1 MVDKGLTS
9 VIGLASMLSPG
20 GMPSDN
26 VNPIMIR
33 YEQATPA
40 DEVEARGMDEVI
52 SGVSSDVPFPKEKP
66 PVPNDLPVSNDL
78 EVALSIAEEKGK
90 GGASDIYDKVLKPI
104 AFHESDGTMNPEL
117 EQYSGGPGRGLM
129 QFEPK
134 SMKTAL
140 NRAKKIFDNNPPSWI
155 KKAIDEKNYDAS
167 TLTSDQQMALAVYD
181 LLQKPE
187 ADISKVTKGEQSI
200 EDFWAKHWWAGNK
213 KDLNKRLKSFKKS
226 LKSMNNTKKKQGGSV
241 VERNPYNYQPKAI

>member
-1 MVDKGLTS
+1 MIDKGLTS

-26 VNPIMIR
+26 AKPIMIR

-52 SGVSSDVPFPKEKP
+52 SGVSSEVPFPKEKP
-66 PVPNDLPVSNDL
+66 PVPNDLD
-78 EVALSIAEEKGK
+78 VALSIAEEKGK
-90 GGASDIYDKVLKPI
+90 GTSSDIYNKVLKPI

-140 NRAKKIFDNNPPSWI
+140 TRAKNIFDNNPPSWI

-167 TLTSDQQMALAVYD
+167 TLTADQQMALAVYD
-181 LLQKPE
+181 LLEKEE

-200 EDFWAKHWWAGNK
+200 EDFWAKYWWAGNK

>member
-40 DEVEARGMDEVI
+40 DKVEAREMDKVI
-52 SGVSSDVPFPKEKP
+52 SDVSSVSEEVPTPKVKP
-66 PVPNDLPVSNDL
+66 PVPNDLN
-78 EVALSIAEEKGK
+78 VALSIAEEKGK
-90 GGASDIYDKVLKPI
+90 GDASDIYNKVLKPI
-104 AFHESDGTMNPEL
+104 AFHESDRTMNPKL
-117 EQYSGGPGRGLM
+117 EQYGGGPGRGLM

-140 NRAKKIFDNNPPSWI
+140 NRAKKLFDNFPPSWI
-155 KKAIDEKNYDAS
+155 QKAIDDKNYDAS

-200 EDFWAKHWWAGNK
+200 EDFWAKYWWAGKEKDK
-213 KDLNKRLKSFKKS
+213 KDRLKVFKEN
-226 LKSMNNTKKKQGGSV
+226 LNLLYNNKKQGGSV
-241 VERNPYNYQPKAI
+241 VERNPYDNYQPKAI

>member
-40 DEVEARGMDEVI
+40 DKVEAREMDKVI
-52 SGVSSDVPFPKEKP
+52 SDVSSVSEEVPTPKVKP
-66 PVPNDLPVSNDL
+66 PVPNDLN
-78 EVALSIAEEKGK
+78 VALSIAEEKGK
-90 GGASDIYDKVLKPI
+90 GDASDIYNKVLKPI
-104 AFHESDGTMNPEL
+104 AFHESDRTMNPKL
-117 EQYSGGPGRGLM
+117 EQYGGGPGRGLM
-129 QFEPK
+129 QFEPD

-140 NRAKKIFDNNPPSWI
+140 NRAKKLFDNSPPSWI
-155 KKAIDEKNYDAS
+155 QKAIDDKNYDAS
-167 TLTSDQQMALAVYD
+167 TLTADQQMALAVYD

-200 EDFWAKHWWAGNK
+200 EDFWSKYWWAGKEKDK
-213 KDLNKRLKSFKKS
+213 KDRLKVFKEN
-226 LKSMNNTKKKQGGSV
+226 LNLLYNNKKQGGSV
-241 VERNPYNYQPKAI
+241 VERNPYNYQAKAI

>member
-1 MVDKGLTS
+1 MIDKGLTS

-26 VNPIMIR
+26 VNPIMIQ

-40 DEVEARGMDEVI
+40 DTVEERAMNEAI
-52 SGVSSDVPFPKEKP
+52 SGTSLEVPLPKEKP
-66 PVPNDLPVSNDL
+66 PVSNDL
-78 EVALSIAEEKGK
+78 EVALSIAEKKGK
-90 GGASDIYDKVLKPI
+90 GNASDIYDKVLKPI

-117 EQYSGGPGRGLM
+117 KQYSGGPGRGLM

-167 TLTSDQQMALAVYD
+167 TLTSNQQMALAVYD

-226 LKSMNNTKKKQGGSV
+226 LKSMNNTKKKQGGSI